1 MRWGVF
7 LCVDVGV
14 GVWGGVVGRGENIGC
29 AGVRLNVFG
38 RGEDVGRTWGVRGV
52 CWVCKT
58 GSSCVPA
65 LPHRLHHSANGALG
79 ISPYFDLR
87 RRLVFLLVD
96 PRTSTSSGF
105 ASLTHLPLLRGRLSI
120 CRMSPLRPKLELQN
134 GRKKPSPMQGK
145 AFNLPDESASSRDKK
160 QQHHRMLLFSFCMFC
175 GCGLHLRFAGVCHRR
190 QRMFR
195 GFGLYQRIRIETGS
209 SVTVRPSDRVIVD
222 GVIRSL

>member
-14 GVWGGVVGRGENIGC
+14 WGGVVGRGEDIGC
-29 AGVRLNVFG
+29 AGVRSNVFG
-38 RGEDVGRTWGVRGV
+38 RGEDVGCAWGV
-52 CWVCKT
+52 
-58 GSSCVPA
+58 
-65 LPHRLHHSANGALG
+65 LG
-79 ISPYFDLR
+79 
-87 RRLVFLLVD
+87 
-96 PRTSTSSGF
+96 
-105 ASLTHLPLLRGRLSI
+105 
-120 CRMSPLRPKLELQN
+120 LQN
-134 GRKKPSPMQGK
+134 GFLMCACAAASFASFGKWGSWNIPILRPQTAIGLSLGGSPNFDLIRVRFAHPPSPAQGK
-145 AFNLPDESASSRDKK
+145 ALYLPDESTSSRDKK

-175 GCGLHLRFAGVCHRR
+175 GCGLHLRFAGVCYRR